1 MERTYTVREMFDA
14 LRRRRWLAMWVGA
27 SVLLVAGAVICALP
41 PEYQA
46 ESMMQ
51 IEPHQVPPDFFPT
64 SITSFED
71 RMRTLKHGLLARPV
85 LERVLETTDFYPGW
99 RKNPNVA
106 IEKLRR
112 DVEVRLEGEVAGGPP
127 ALLFVVE
134 VRGPDRAKV
143 AKAADIIPRTY
154 AELTHKVLQAQ
165 SVNLRVTLA
174 EQLADLSKQLEA
186 EEAKLVAFKS
196 RYSSETPEAN
206 ESNLRSLSNLGS
218 QIDLRLAELA
228 DARRR
233 RTALIASLPEPTSG
247 AGFAAGDAA
256 DVLRRLQTARA
267 AYGPDHPDVKRLER
281 QYLDASARDAE
292 ELKRFQR
299 DRLDTQSERL
309 DAEIREQEQ
318 AIRDLKSQSAAI
330 QRRLD
335 AAPRVAEEYRA
346 RSRDYETIRAKYTT
360 TLARASDARAAEAL
374 LAADS
379 PLLFRVVESA
389 ALPSTPAGPNR
400 LDLMLAA
407 LAAALGA
414 GLLAVACAEYFD
426 SSLRGPQDADSFGVS
441 VLASIPRIGP
451 ARVFVPR

>member
-1 MERTYTVREMFDA
+1 
-14 LRRRRWLAMWVGA
+14 
-27 SVLLVAGAVICALP
+27 
-41 PEYQA
+41 
-46 ESMMQ
+46 
-51 IEPHQVPPDFFPT
+51 
-64 SITSFED
+64 
-71 RMRTLKHGLLARPV
+71 
-85 LERVLETTDFYPGW
+85 
-99 RKNPNVA
+99 
-106 IEKLRR
+106 
-112 DVEVRLEGEVAGGPP
+112 
-127 ALLFVVE
+127 
-134 VRGPDRAKV
+134 
-143 AKAADIIPRTY
+143 
-154 AELTHKVLQAQ
+154 
-165 SVNLRVTLA
+165 
-174 EQLADLSKQLEA
+174 
-186 EEAKLVAFKS
+186 
-196 RYSSETPEAN
+196 TPEAN